1 MNRPTALLTWLLC
14 GAVAGWAA
22 PLQRELGE
30 RLLYHRAVDLPADLP
45 PAPKGRKQPI
55 VLDLRYAQGDEAA
68 AIATQAWL
76 KFYASAR
83 TPVFVLANADTSGE
97 LRRVLAALRRAPG
110 IVIVGRASRSL
121 EPDVPIKTTADAE
134 RQAYDALAAGAPVA
148 ALVIDHPD
156 KVRNDEA
163 SLSRD
168 RLAEAAADS
177 VEETKSKPPPP
188 IDVALQRAVHLHR
201 ALVALRKI

>member
-1 MNRPTALLTWLLC
+1 MNRPTAWLALLVC
-14 GAVAGWAA
+14 GALAGLAA

-30 RLLYHRAVDLPADLP
+30 RLLYHRAVNLPADLP
-45 PAPKGRKQPI
+45 PEPKGRKQPI

-83 TPVFVLANADTSGE
+83 TPVFVLANADTSGD

-110 IVIVGRASRSL
+110 ILTIGRATRTF
-121 EPDVPIKTTADAE
+121 EPDVTVQTSADAE
-134 RQAYDALAAGAPVA
+134 RKAYDALVAGAPVA
-148 ALVIDHPD
+148 ALVIDHPE

-168 RLAEAAADS
+168 RLAEAAADA
-177 VEETKSKPPPP
+177 VEDAKSQPPPP